1 MAGAQTNFVLWSK
14 SLGPRRLPVLAVAAG
29 GARRAGAAGLR
40 AVTGRSLADEG
51 ATVSDSATETAGL
64 GHDTVL
70 FNGLYW
76 FLGYPYPGF
85 SNTVLGICYHTII
98 ILSSSFLHQFLPIT
112 TSWSKNSKKWL
123 KMGSVTHIFPCEK
136 GWFLL
141 Y

>member
-14 SLGPRRLPVLAVAAG
+14 SLGPRRLLILAVAAG

-40 AVTGRSLADEG
+40 AVTGRGLADEG
-51 ATVSDSATETAGL
+51 ATVSSGATETAGL

-70 FNGLYW
+70 FNALYW
-76 FLGYPYPGF
+76 LLEYPYPGR
-85 SNTVLGICYHTII
+85 SNTVLCISYHTII
-98 ILSSSFLHQFLPIT
+98 ILSSTFLHQFLPIT
-112 TSWSKNSKKWL
+112 IGCPKNSKKWL
-123 KMGSVTHIFPCEK
+123 KMGPVTHIFPCEK